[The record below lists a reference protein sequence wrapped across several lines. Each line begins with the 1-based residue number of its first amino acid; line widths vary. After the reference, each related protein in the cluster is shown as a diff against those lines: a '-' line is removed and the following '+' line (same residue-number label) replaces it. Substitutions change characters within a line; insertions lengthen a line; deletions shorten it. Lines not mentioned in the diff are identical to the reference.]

1 MQRSKLRL
9 AGSGLAVA
17 LIAATASALGGT
29 APATAAAT
37 DCTTA
42 TVPAGYLRASAEPDT
57 MVRPS
62 RASIFARRGATV
74 VRSSL
79 APRGTPGNTRLLLQ
93 ASFPSAVWNTSGACT
108 VPRGGE

>member
-1 MQRSKLRL
+1 
-9 AGSGLAVA
+9 
-17 LIAATASALGGT
+17 
-29 APATAAAT
+29 
-37 DCTTA
+37 
-42 TVPAGYLRASAEPDT
+42 

-93 ASFPSAVWNTSGACT
+93 PSLPPSVWNTSGART
-108 VPRGGE
+108 VPKMRVVTVIGTRTMPCPSSCGWPATMRTVVAVSAAAS